1 MISRPVANSTHLTEG
16 ERRVRL
22 HTRWRLEFVNS
33 RAEQVLRWSHVSN
46 LPGPILRHG
55 RLKIRQLLMR
65 WRVPILPVELHRL
78 LTQHGTGRP
87 LRFQC
92 RNTLLHICERVQDAI
107 LKNDR
112 EHHITTAEINVLSD
126 RSHQFLLT
134 SRALLGSDRVP
145 LLCLVVDRDDCLIF
159 IGRK

>member
-1 MISRPVANSTHLTEG
+1 
-16 ERRVRL
+16 
-22 HTRWRLEFVNS
+22 
-33 RAEQVLRWSHVSN
+33 
-46 LPGPILRHG
+46 
-55 RLKIRQLLMR
+55 MR
-65 WRVPILPVELHRL
+65 WRVPVLPVELHWL

-145 LLCLVVDRDDCLIF
+145 LLRLVVDRDDRLIF
-159 IGRK
+159 IGRQQLSVDRHCKQRASDRIESIDRYNFNDRVDRYTF